1 MKRGRRQIDFKFHS
15 GSEVTKIGFI
25 KGVIY
30 LYTLCYKN
38 RKKKTFHFIRSRI
51 VSSPLGNLQTLTGT
65 VVSDSGIVVSGS
77 GIVVSGS
84 GIIFSDSG
92 IEVSGSGIIF
102 SGSLIVFSGS
112 LIIFSGSIIIF
123 SGYLIIS
130 VTLSTLKIGNFL
142 KLGKA
147 FQKSLKFFFSLFT
160 QDRNKMGDSVP
171 LKLALPELKY
181 PIGSQPKEKSA
192 INQYSGSDYI
202 SIVKSILKPDEMIRV
217 RGSFLGPVMK
227 LSERGLKL
235 SAKIGRSHK
244 LSDVVDQL
252 RNTREDASEE
262 RVCLAMLILVESIL
276 LRKSKGGSFPLEYA
290 KNAQDMTYPWGK
302 EAYIVL
308 LKSIQNAVANH
319 LENKSKFELQGYPLV
334 FLLWILESIP
344 LLRNKF
350 SKCVPT
356 VEVPGPTYLCEKYTE
371 IENPSLDRVLQVEA
385 DTKLKV
391 HCILPSIPHD
401 PEDDISMEDKYS
413 DELET
418 VKDVTKKGYKIT
430 ADDWENRCVDTFDT
444 LDALIQM
451 MANKETGQAS
461 TPIDEDSVN
470 KKVNRIITR
479 SSGTPLSPM
488 SHTQPSSG
496 TPLSPM
502 SHTQPSSETPL
513 SPMSQQPNLTH
524 EETMIESA
532 ASPKSQ
538 QNEDYTQSSSETPL
552 SPMSQQPNLTNEDTM
567 NESDDETP
575 ALDTQ
580 VFSPNLTKEKE
591 TETSTGERPS
601 NPNQDGKPD
610 DEIVREK
617 LTSESPAT
625 QSQVLQKET
634 VEMNETPSSP
644 IAPKSIETPVYTPSQ
659 TQQIEREPSDDTPA
673 LDTQVFTPNLTKER
687 ETQTSTDET
696 PPKTNQGEGK
706 PDDEIV
712 IESPA
717 AQTQVLQKETLEMN
731 ETPSSPISPKSIEAQ
746 VFYSNS
752 ETAEETYEATQPLT
766 EIISANNKK
775 EDTHAVHY
783 RPSSPSSSLIALV
796 IEENKNALSE
806 TETATQYFST
816 SEGEH
821 SQSSRKNQAEEYLK
835 DTTEPT
841 TELVSTD
848 VSKTQPLTPQTQHL
862 QTSEGDQSDE
872 TPSEQ
877 NQAEENLKDTTE
889 PTTELVS
896 TYVSKMP
903 PITQQTEHLQ
913 TSAIDFSEKNEVE
926 VSRLLAH
933 FQIGAEV
940 EILSTDDEIWYP
952 GKVVDLKLCEGLEE
966 LTVEYTTL
974 FTDQHRL
981 QKLQDTITADKI
993 RPATPTSDQKSFEMM
1008 DKVEAFYNNGW
1019 SSGQISMVLGD
1030 NTYSVCLY
1038 TSMETILFKH
1048 SDLRIH
1054 REWKDG
1060 VWKMADKVKPD
1071 KKRKAAA
1078 SSQNSGMDNVFLRRS
1093 ERVPKRSRDTK
1104 TPFKS
1109 DRNPALTVIPEIIPA
1124 VDPFSTPAEHKL
1136 SRLQNWMTLKPGM
1149 HETSLSI
1156 NDNKIRKSFFQ
1167 SMENAKKDLK
1177 KEHIDGAFAMLNCR
1191 RNENAAWFH
1200 NYKIPKACFLPM
1212 EFLHCLLSDDLA
1224 YKKEK
1229 VKGKKIF
1236 NDLFK
1241 DTVRGKVYPEKTW
1254 GEDVDVVYGI
1264 TLGKKSNVWIGM
1276 EIHLKKKRITVYDCF
1291 QKESNSIDI
1300 PQVKKLA
1307 VLISNLLVE
1316 SSGDEVD
1323 KVKMIPFEIEQA
1335 QGLPKTKHPFN
1346 CGIFLVKILE
1356 CQSLKIGDMTK
1367 INDDNALEL
1376 RRTLSCE
1383 IFNQFDRNKMGDP
1396 LPLRLA
1402 LPELRYP
1409 IGSEPEKTIS
1419 INQHSIVAYIKTVKE
1434 ILGNDEFNRIRGT
1447 FLGPDVEKQLRNT
1460 REDAS
1465 DERFCLAML
1474 LLIESILLRKS
1485 LLLDGGT
1492 TFTLDY
1498 VKIAQDMD
1506 VLMTYPWG
1514 RTAYNLLLKS
1524 LQRAVDKSLDK
1535 NNYDLQGFPMAFL
1548 IWILESVPLLQYAFS
1563 QVVPILSVQ
1572 PSTPIFLCEKYL
1584 QIASPQL
1591 IDVLLIEIKD
1601 HLKVTCILPPISNDP
1616 EDDVC
1621 MGDKANKDLDDM
1633 ADLSKRGYKFKIR
1646 DWRNMSVDL
1655 YGANEEIRRASLL
1668 FGNGGMSQASTS
1680 YQEESLESKINRIS
1694 EMVGDNLRIMNDRL
1708 CLIEKDRKQIKE
1720 RVTNLEKL
1728 QRVTSYETPNN
1739 ETDTTP
1745 FHETASRQGEANADQ
1760 ADEQLNNEASI
1771 ILKTDTR
1778 EPMNEIT
1785 KETPGSPIAQQNI
1798 ETPVL
1803 TPIQT
1808 QQETHELMNEII
1820 SPNISDTQPNTRARR
1835 NLLTEQ
1841 NKDVESRV
1849 QNPFEIGANVEISS
1863 QDDNTCHKWYPGNV
1877 LATYLVDGVE
1887 MVKVEYFVPS
1897 LDEKKRKRSVETR
1910 VSIDRIRPQPPPERS
1925 GAKKSYELMQD
1936 VEAFDNGAWCAGKV
1950 KVI

>member
-1 MKRGRRQIDFKFHS
+1 
-15 GSEVTKIGFI
+15 
-25 KGVIY
+25 
-30 LYTLCYKN
+30 
-38 RKKKTFHFIRSRI
+38 
-51 VSSPLGNLQTLTGT
+51 
-65 VVSDSGIVVSGS
+65 
-77 GIVVSGS
+77 
-84 GIIFSDSG
+84 
-92 IEVSGSGIIF
+92 
-102 SGSLIVFSGS
+102 
-112 LIIFSGSIIIF
+112 
-123 SGYLIIS
+123 
-130 VTLSTLKIGNFL
+130 
-142 KLGKA
+142 
-147 FQKSLKFFFSLFT
+147 
-160 QDRNKMGDSVP
+160 MGDSVP

-192 INQYSGSDYI
+192 IKQYSGSDYI

-235 SAKIGRSHK
+235 SAKIVYAILTRSIVSVKENEAWFHFGAQPMRFSIREFHMMTGLKCSGALEGPRRETERFNWELLKGRSHK

-262 RVCLAMLILVESIL
+262 RICLAMLILVESIL

-334 FLLWILESIP
+334 FLLWILELIP

-401 PEDDISMEDKYS
+401 PEDDISIEDKYS

-451 MANKETGQAS
+451 MANKETDQAS

-470 KKVNRIITR
+470 EKVNRIITVMEENLKSMKDRMSLLEEENIHLRARVSELEGNINVFPTNVTQKR

-617 LTSESPAT
+617 LTSESPAS

-634 VEMNETPSSP
+634 IEMNETPSSP

-746 VFYSNS
+746 VF
-752 ETAEETYEATQPLT
+752 TPIQKQQTVTEETYEATQPLT

-783 RPSSPSSSLIALV
+783 RPSSPLSSLIALV

-1060 VWKMADKVKPD
+1060 VWKMADK
-1071 KKRKAAA
+1071 
-1078 SSQNSGMDNVFLRRS
+1078 
-1093 ERVPKRSRDTK
+1093 
-1104 TPFKS
+1104 
-1109 DRNPALTVIPEIIPA
+1109 
-1124 VDPFSTPAEHKL
+1124 
-1136 SRLQNWMTLKPGM
+1136 
-1149 HETSLSI
+1149 
-1156 NDNKIRKSFFQ
+1156 
-1167 SMENAKKDLK
+1167 
-1177 KEHIDGAFAMLNCR
+1177 
-1191 RNENAAWFH
+1191 
-1200 NYKIPKACFLPM
+1200 
-1212 EFLHCLLSDDLA
+1212 
-1224 YKKEK
+1224 
-1229 VKGKKIF
+1229 
-1236 NDLFK
+1236 
-1241 DTVRGKVYPEKTW
+1241 
-1254 GEDVDVVYGI
+1254 
-1264 TLGKKSNVWIGM
+1264 
-1276 EIHLKKKRITVYDCF
+1276 
-1291 QKESNSIDI
+1291 
-1300 PQVKKLA
+1300 
-1307 VLISNLLVE
+1307 
-1316 SSGDEVD
+1316 
-1323 KVKMIPFEIEQA
+1323 
-1335 QGLPKTKHPFN
+1335 
-1346 CGIFLVKILE
+1346 
-1356 CQSLKIGDMTK
+1356 
-1367 INDDNALEL
+1367 
-1376 RRTLSCE
+1376 
-1383 IFNQFDRNKMGDP
+1383 
-1396 LPLRLA
+1396 
-1402 LPELRYP
+1402 
-1409 IGSEPEKTIS
+1409 
-1419 INQHSIVAYIKTVKE
+1419 
-1434 ILGNDEFNRIRGT
+1434 
-1447 FLGPDVEKQLRNT
+1447 
-1460 REDAS
+1460 
-1465 DERFCLAML
+1465 
-1474 LLIESILLRKS
+1474 
-1485 LLLDGGT
+1485 
-1492 TFTLDY
+1492 
-1498 VKIAQDMD
+1498 
-1506 VLMTYPWG
+1506 
-1514 RTAYNLLLKS
+1514 
-1524 LQRAVDKSLDK
+1524 
-1535 NNYDLQGFPMAFL
+1535 
-1548 IWILESVPLLQYAFS
+1548 
-1563 QVVPILSVQ
+1563 
-1572 PSTPIFLCEKYL
+1572 
-1584 QIASPQL
+1584 
-1591 IDVLLIEIKD
+1591 
-1601 HLKVTCILPPISNDP
+1601 
-1616 EDDVC
+1616 
-1621 MGDKANKDLDDM
+1621 
-1633 ADLSKRGYKFKIR
+1633 
-1646 DWRNMSVDL
+1646 
-1655 YGANEEIRRASLL
+1655 
-1668 FGNGGMSQASTS
+1668 
-1680 YQEESLESKINRIS
+1680 
-1694 EMVGDNLRIMNDRL
+1694 
-1708 CLIEKDRKQIKE
+1708 
-1720 RVTNLEKL
+1720 
-1728 QRVTSYETPNN
+1728 
-1739 ETDTTP
+1739 TDTTP

-1950 KVI
+1950 KVILFDGSCFVSLNNSKEQIYFHHSEMRKPRKWVDGVWEMTKKMEEEQTQSVNQSEGDGDKKGKAKAVACKKNEAAANAQPVNLLPFLQREKKRPIRPRNPPIPVTPEVILPIDPFVTPEFPRFSRLTHWMDLRGIYRVPFYINGKEIEKEFFQKMDDAENNLNKEHINVAFEMLNCKRVEQGAWFRNNNLPPACFVPVKFLEEVGYAYESVRKPHKKKKSYWRAV

>member
-1 MKRGRRQIDFKFHS
+1 
-15 GSEVTKIGFI
+15 
-25 KGVIY
+25 
-30 LYTLCYKN
+30 
-38 RKKKTFHFIRSRI
+38 
-51 VSSPLGNLQTLTGT
+51 
-65 VVSDSGIVVSGS
+65 
-77 GIVVSGS
+77 
-84 GIIFSDSG
+84 
-92 IEVSGSGIIF
+92 
-102 SGSLIVFSGS
+102 
-112 LIIFSGSIIIF
+112 
-123 SGYLIIS
+123 
-130 VTLSTLKIGNFL
+130 
-142 KLGKA
+142 
-147 FQKSLKFFFSLFT
+147 
-160 QDRNKMGDSVP
+160 MGDSVP

-181 PIGSQPKEKSA
+181 PIGSQSKQKSA
-192 INQYSGSDYI
+192 INQYSGSEYI
-202 SIVKSILKPDEMIRV
+202 SIVDSILKPDEMIR
-217 RGSFLGPVMK
+217 
-227 LSERGLKL
+227 
-235 SAKIGRSHK
+235 GRSHK
-244 LSDVVDQL
+244 LSDVVEQL

-356 VEVPGPTYLCEKYTE
+356 VEVPGPTYLCEKYTDV
-371 IENPSLDRVLQVEA
+371 ENPSLDRVIQVEA

-401 PEDDISMEDKYS
+401 PEDDISIEDKYS

-418 VKDVTKKGYKIT
+418 LKDVTKKGYKLT
-430 ADDWENRCVDTFDT
+430 ANDWENRCVDTFET

-470 KKVNRIITR
+470 EKVNRIIEVMEENLKSMKDRMSLLEEENMHLRARVSELEGNNNVFPTNVTQQR
-479 SSGTPLSPM
+479 SSR
-488 SHTQPSSG
+488 

-524 EETMIESA
+524 E
-532 ASPKSQ
+532 
-538 QNEDYTQSSSETPL
+538 DYTQPSSETPL
-552 SPMSQQPNLTNEDTM
+552 SPMSQQPNLTH
-567 NESDDETP
+567 
-575 ALDTQ
+575 
-580 VFSPNLTKEKE
+580 EKE
-591 TETSTGERPS
+591 TSESPAERPS

-617 LTSESPAT
+617 LTRESPAA
-625 QSQVLQKET
+625 QSQASQKET

-673 LDTQVFTPNLTKER
+673 LDSQVFTPNLTKER

-696 PPKTNQGEGK
+696 PPKTNQEEGK
-706 PDDEIV
+706 TNDEIV

-717 AQTQVLQKETLEMN
+717 AQTQVSQKETLEMN

-746 VFYSNS
+746 VFTPIQKQQTVT
-752 ETAEETYEATQPLT
+752 EGTYEATQPLT

-775 EDTHAVHY
+775 EDIHVVHHT
-783 RPSSPSSSLIALV
+783 PSSPLSSLIALV

-806 TETATQYFST
+806 TETATQYFSLN
-816 SEGEH
+816 EGEET
-821 SQSSRKNQAEEYLK
+821 QSSRKNQAEENLK
-835 DTTEPT
+835 DTTKHT

-848 VSKTQPLTPQTQHL
+848 VSKTHPLTQPLTQQTQHL
-862 QTSEGDQSDE
+862 QTSEGEQSDE

-896 TYVSKMP
+896 TEPTTEPTTEHVSKIP
-903 PITQQTEHLQ
+903 PITQKTEHLQ
-913 TSAIDFSEKNEVE
+913 TSAIDFSETNEVE

-933 FQIGAEV
+933 FQIDAEV

-974 FTDQHRL
+974 FADQHRL

-1008 DKVEAFYNNGW
+1008 DKVEVFYNNGW

-1071 KKRKAAA
+1071 KKRKDAT

-1104 TPFKS
+1104 TPFKF

-1212 EFLHCLLSDDLA
+1212 EFLHCLLSHDLA

-1241 DTVRGKVYPEKTW
+1241 DIVRGKVYPEKTW

-1307 VLISNLLVE
+1307 VLISDLLVE

-1323 KVKMIPFEIEQA
+1323 KVKMIPFEVEQA

-1383 IFNQFDRNKMGDP
+1383 IFNQF
-1396 LPLRLA
+1396 
-1402 LPELRYP
+1402 
-1409 IGSEPEKTIS
+1409 
-1419 INQHSIVAYIKTVKE
+1419 V
-1434 ILGNDEFNRIRGT
+1434 DE
-1447 FLGPDVEKQLRNT
+1447 
-1460 REDAS
+1460 S
-1465 DERFCLAML
+1465 
-1474 LLIESILLRKS
+1474 
-1485 LLLDGGT
+1485 
-1492 TFTLDY
+1492 
-1498 VKIAQDMD
+1498 
-1506 VLMTYPWG
+1506 
-1514 RTAYNLLLKS
+1514 
-1524 LQRAVDKSLDK
+1524 
-1535 NNYDLQGFPMAFL
+1535 
-1548 IWILESVPLLQYAFS
+1548 
-1563 QVVPILSVQ
+1563 
-1572 PSTPIFLCEKYL
+1572 
-1584 QIASPQL
+1584 
-1591 IDVLLIEIKD
+1591 
-1601 HLKVTCILPPISNDP
+1601 
-1616 EDDVC
+1616 
-1621 MGDKANKDLDDM
+1621 
-1633 ADLSKRGYKFKIR
+1633 
-1646 DWRNMSVDL
+1646 
-1655 YGANEEIRRASLL
+1655 
-1668 FGNGGMSQASTS
+1668 FG
-1680 YQEESLESKINRIS
+1680 K
-1694 EMVGDNLRIMNDRL
+1694 
-1708 CLIEKDRKQIKE
+1708 
-1720 RVTNLEKL
+1720 
-1728 QRVTSYETPNN
+1728 
-1739 ETDTTP
+1739 
-1745 FHETASRQGEANADQ
+1745 
-1760 ADEQLNNEASI
+1760 
-1771 ILKTDTR
+1771 
-1778 EPMNEIT
+1778 
-1785 KETPGSPIAQQNI
+1785 
-1798 ETPVL
+1798 
-1803 TPIQT
+1803 
-1808 QQETHELMNEII
+1808 
-1820 SPNISDTQPNTRARR
+1820 
-1835 NLLTEQ
+1835 
-1841 NKDVESRV
+1841 
-1849 QNPFEIGANVEISS
+1849 
-1863 QDDNTCHKWYPGNV
+1863 
-1877 LATYLVDGVE
+1877 
-1887 MVKVEYFVPS
+1887 
-1897 LDEKKRKRSVETR
+1897 
-1910 VSIDRIRPQPPPERS
+1910 
-1925 GAKKSYELMQD
+1925 
-1936 VEAFDNGAWCAGKV
+1936 
-1950 KVI
+1950 

>member
-1 MKRGRRQIDFKFHS
+1 
-15 GSEVTKIGFI
+15 
-25 KGVIY
+25 
-30 LYTLCYKN
+30 
-38 RKKKTFHFIRSRI
+38 
-51 VSSPLGNLQTLTGT
+51 
-65 VVSDSGIVVSGS
+65 
-77 GIVVSGS
+77 
-84 GIIFSDSG
+84 
-92 IEVSGSGIIF
+92 
-102 SGSLIVFSGS
+102 
-112 LIIFSGSIIIF
+112 
-123 SGYLIIS
+123 
-130 VTLSTLKIGNFL
+130 
-142 KLGKA
+142 
-147 FQKSLKFFFSLFT
+147 
-160 QDRNKMGDSVP
+160 MGDSVP
-171 LKLALPELKY
+171 LKVALPELKY

-235 SAKIGRSHK
+235 SAKIVYAILTRSIVSVKENEAWFHFGAQPMRFSIREFHMMTGLKCSGALEGPRRETERFNWELLKGRSHK

-262 RVCLAMLILVESIL
+262 RICLAMLILVESIL

-344 LLRNKF
+344 LLRDKF

-371 IENPSLDRVLQVEA
+371 VENPSLDRVLQVEA

-401 PEDDISMEDKYS
+401 PEDDISIEDKYS

-470 KKVNRIITR
+470 EKVNRIITVMEENLKSMKDR
-479 SSGTPLSPM
+479 M
-488 SHTQPSSG
+488 SLLEEENIHLRARVSELEGNNNVFPTNVTQK
-496 TPLSPM
+496 
-502 SHTQPSSETPL
+502 
-513 SPMSQQPNLTH
+513 
-524 EETMIESA
+524 ETMIESA

-538 QNEDYTQSSSETPL
+538 QNEE
-552 SPMSQQPNLTNEDTM
+552 TM
-567 NESDDETP
+567 NESDDETL

-591 TETSTGERPS
+591 TETSTDERPS
-601 NPNQDGKPD
+601 NPNQD
-610 DEIVREK
+610 
-617 LTSESPAT
+617 
-625 QSQVLQKET
+625 
-634 VEMNETPSSP
+634 
-644 IAPKSIETPVYTPSQ
+644 
-659 TQQIEREPSDDTPA
+659 
-673 LDTQVFTPNLTKER
+673 
-687 ETQTSTDET
+687 
-696 PPKTNQGEGK
+696 GK

-746 VFYSNS
+746 VF
-752 ETAEETYEATQPLT
+752 TPIQKQQTVTEETYEATQPLT

-775 EDTHAVHY
+775 EDTHAVHHT
-783 RPSSPSSSLIALV
+783 PSSPLSSLIALV

-821 SQSSRKNQAEEYLK
+821 TQSSRKNQAEEYLK

-913 TSAIDFSEKNEVE
+913 TSAIDFSETNEVE

-1383 IFNQFDRNKMGDP
+1383 IFNQF
-1396 LPLRLA
+1396 
-1402 LPELRYP
+1402 
-1409 IGSEPEKTIS
+1409 
-1419 INQHSIVAYIKTVKE
+1419 V
-1434 ILGNDEFNRIRGT
+1434 DE
-1447 FLGPDVEKQLRNT
+1447 
-1460 REDAS
+1460 S
-1465 DERFCLAML
+1465 
-1474 LLIESILLRKS
+1474 
-1485 LLLDGGT
+1485 
-1492 TFTLDY
+1492 
-1498 VKIAQDMD
+1498 
-1506 VLMTYPWG
+1506 
-1514 RTAYNLLLKS
+1514 
-1524 LQRAVDKSLDK
+1524 
-1535 NNYDLQGFPMAFL
+1535 
-1548 IWILESVPLLQYAFS
+1548 
-1563 QVVPILSVQ
+1563 
-1572 PSTPIFLCEKYL
+1572 
-1584 QIASPQL
+1584 
-1591 IDVLLIEIKD
+1591 
-1601 HLKVTCILPPISNDP
+1601 
-1616 EDDVC
+1616 
-1621 MGDKANKDLDDM
+1621 
-1633 ADLSKRGYKFKIR
+1633 
-1646 DWRNMSVDL
+1646 
-1655 YGANEEIRRASLL
+1655 
-1668 FGNGGMSQASTS
+1668 FG
-1680 YQEESLESKINRIS
+1680 K
-1694 EMVGDNLRIMNDRL
+1694 
-1708 CLIEKDRKQIKE
+1708 
-1720 RVTNLEKL
+1720 
-1728 QRVTSYETPNN
+1728 
-1739 ETDTTP
+1739 
-1745 FHETASRQGEANADQ
+1745 
-1760 ADEQLNNEASI
+1760 
-1771 ILKTDTR
+1771 
-1778 EPMNEIT
+1778 
-1785 KETPGSPIAQQNI
+1785 
-1798 ETPVL
+1798 
-1803 TPIQT
+1803 
-1808 QQETHELMNEII
+1808 
-1820 SPNISDTQPNTRARR
+1820 
-1835 NLLTEQ
+1835 
-1841 NKDVESRV
+1841 
-1849 QNPFEIGANVEISS
+1849 
-1863 QDDNTCHKWYPGNV
+1863 
-1877 LATYLVDGVE
+1877 
-1887 MVKVEYFVPS
+1887 
-1897 LDEKKRKRSVETR
+1897 
-1910 VSIDRIRPQPPPERS
+1910 
-1925 GAKKSYELMQD
+1925 
-1936 VEAFDNGAWCAGKV
+1936 
-1950 KVI
+1950 

>member
-1 MKRGRRQIDFKFHS
+1 
-15 GSEVTKIGFI
+15 
-25 KGVIY
+25 
-30 LYTLCYKN
+30 
-38 RKKKTFHFIRSRI
+38 
-51 VSSPLGNLQTLTGT
+51 
-65 VVSDSGIVVSGS
+65 
-77 GIVVSGS
+77 
-84 GIIFSDSG
+84 
-92 IEVSGSGIIF
+92 
-102 SGSLIVFSGS
+102 
-112 LIIFSGSIIIF
+112 
-123 SGYLIIS
+123 
-130 VTLSTLKIGNFL
+130 
-142 KLGKA
+142 
-147 FQKSLKFFFSLFT
+147 
-160 QDRNKMGDSVP
+160 MGDSVP

-235 SAKIGRSHK
+235 SAKIVYAILTRSIVSVKENEAWFHFGAQPMRFSIREFHMMTGLKCSGALEGPRRETERFNWELLKGRSHK

-262 RVCLAMLILVESIL
+262 RICLAMLILVESIL

-401 PEDDISMEDKYS
+401 PEDDISIEDKYS

-470 KKVNRIITR
+470 EKVNRIITVMEENLKSMKDR
-479 SSGTPLSPM
+479 M
-488 SHTQPSSG
+488 SLLEEENIHLRARVSELEGNNNVFPTNVTQKRSSG

-538 QNEDYTQSSSETPL
+538 QNEDYTQPSSETPL
-552 SPMSQQPNLTNEDTM
+552 SPMSQQPNLTHEETM

-746 VFYSNS
+746 VF
-752 ETAEETYEATQPLT
+752 TPIQKQQTVTEETYEATQPLT

-775 EDTHAVHY
+775 EDTHAVHHT
-783 RPSSPSSSLIALV
+783 PSSPLSSLI
-796 IEENKNALSE
+796 ALSE
-806 TETATQYFST
+806 TETATQYFSP
-816 SEGEH
+816 SEGEET
-821 SQSSRKNQAEEYLK
+821 QSSRKNQAEENLK
-835 DTTEPT
+835 DTTKHT

-848 VSKTQPLTPQTQHL
+848 VSKTQPLTQPLTQQTHHL
-862 QTSEGDQSDE
+862 QTSEGEQFDE

-896 TYVSKMP
+896 TEPTTEPTTEHVSKIP
-903 PITQQTEHLQ
+903 PITQKTEHLQ
-913 TSAIDFSEKNEVE
+913 TSATDFSETNEVE
-926 VSRLLAH
+926 VSRPLAH

-974 FTDQHRL
+974 FADQHRL

-1008 DKVEAFYNNGW
+1008 DKVEVFYNNGW
-1019 SSGQISMVLGD
+1019 SSGQISM
-1030 NTYSVCLY
+1030 
-1038 TSMETILFKH
+1038 
-1048 SDLRIH
+1048 
-1054 REWKDG
+1054 
-1060 VWKMADKVKPD
+1060 VKPD

-1109 DRNPALTVIPEIIPA
+1109 ERNPTLTVIHEIIPA

-1149 HETSLSI
+1149 QETSLSI

-1212 EFLHCLLSDDLA
+1212 EFLHCLLSHDLA

-1241 DTVRGKVYPEKTW
+1241 DIVRGKVYPEKTW

-1307 VLISNLLVE
+1307 VLISDLLVE

-1323 KVKMIPFEIEQA
+1323 KVKMIPFEVEQA

-1383 IFNQFDRNKMGDP
+1383 IFNQF
-1396 LPLRLA
+1396 
-1402 LPELRYP
+1402 
-1409 IGSEPEKTIS
+1409 
-1419 INQHSIVAYIKTVKE
+1419 V
-1434 ILGNDEFNRIRGT
+1434 DE
-1447 FLGPDVEKQLRNT
+1447 
-1460 REDAS
+1460 S
-1465 DERFCLAML
+1465 
-1474 LLIESILLRKS
+1474 
-1485 LLLDGGT
+1485 
-1492 TFTLDY
+1492 
-1498 VKIAQDMD
+1498 
-1506 VLMTYPWG
+1506 
-1514 RTAYNLLLKS
+1514 
-1524 LQRAVDKSLDK
+1524 
-1535 NNYDLQGFPMAFL
+1535 
-1548 IWILESVPLLQYAFS
+1548 
-1563 QVVPILSVQ
+1563 
-1572 PSTPIFLCEKYL
+1572 
-1584 QIASPQL
+1584 
-1591 IDVLLIEIKD
+1591 
-1601 HLKVTCILPPISNDP
+1601 
-1616 EDDVC
+1616 
-1621 MGDKANKDLDDM
+1621 
-1633 ADLSKRGYKFKIR
+1633 
-1646 DWRNMSVDL
+1646 
-1655 YGANEEIRRASLL
+1655 
-1668 FGNGGMSQASTS
+1668 FG
-1680 YQEESLESKINRIS
+1680 K
-1694 EMVGDNLRIMNDRL
+1694 
-1708 CLIEKDRKQIKE
+1708 
-1720 RVTNLEKL
+1720 
-1728 QRVTSYETPNN
+1728 
-1739 ETDTTP
+1739 
-1745 FHETASRQGEANADQ
+1745 
-1760 ADEQLNNEASI
+1760 
-1771 ILKTDTR
+1771 
-1778 EPMNEIT
+1778 
-1785 KETPGSPIAQQNI
+1785 
-1798 ETPVL
+1798 
-1803 TPIQT
+1803 
-1808 QQETHELMNEII
+1808 
-1820 SPNISDTQPNTRARR
+1820 
-1835 NLLTEQ
+1835 
-1841 NKDVESRV
+1841 
-1849 QNPFEIGANVEISS
+1849 
-1863 QDDNTCHKWYPGNV
+1863 
-1877 LATYLVDGVE
+1877 
-1887 MVKVEYFVPS
+1887 
-1897 LDEKKRKRSVETR
+1897 
-1910 VSIDRIRPQPPPERS
+1910 
-1925 GAKKSYELMQD
+1925 
-1936 VEAFDNGAWCAGKV
+1936 
-1950 KVI
+1950 

>member
-1 MKRGRRQIDFKFHS
+1 
-15 GSEVTKIGFI
+15 
-25 KGVIY
+25 
-30 LYTLCYKN
+30 
-38 RKKKTFHFIRSRI
+38 
-51 VSSPLGNLQTLTGT
+51 
-65 VVSDSGIVVSGS
+65 
-77 GIVVSGS
+77 
-84 GIIFSDSG
+84 
-92 IEVSGSGIIF
+92 
-102 SGSLIVFSGS
+102 
-112 LIIFSGSIIIF
+112 
-123 SGYLIIS
+123 
-130 VTLSTLKIGNFL
+130 
-142 KLGKA
+142 
-147 FQKSLKFFFSLFT
+147 
-160 QDRNKMGDSVP
+160 MGDSVP

-235 SAKIGRSHK
+235 SAKIVYAILTRSIVSVKENEAWFHFGAQPM
-244 LSDVVDQL
+244 SDVVDQL

-262 RVCLAMLILVESIL
+262 RICLAMLILVESIL

-401 PEDDISMEDKYS
+401 PEDDISIEDKYS

-470 KKVNRIITR
+470 EKVNRIITVMEENLKSMKDRMSLLEEENIHLRARVSELEGNSNVFPTNVTQKR

-617 LTSESPAT
+617 LTSESPAS

-746 VFYSNS
+746 VF
-752 ETAEETYEATQPLT
+752 TPIQKQQTVTEETYEATQPLT

-783 RPSSPSSSLIALV
+783 RPSSPLSSLIALV

-1060 VWKMADKVKPD
+1060 VWKMADK
-1071 KKRKAAA
+1071 
-1078 SSQNSGMDNVFLRRS
+1078 
-1093 ERVPKRSRDTK
+1093 
-1104 TPFKS
+1104 
-1109 DRNPALTVIPEIIPA
+1109 
-1124 VDPFSTPAEHKL
+1124 
-1136 SRLQNWMTLKPGM
+1136 
-1149 HETSLSI
+1149 
-1156 NDNKIRKSFFQ
+1156 
-1167 SMENAKKDLK
+1167 
-1177 KEHIDGAFAMLNCR
+1177 
-1191 RNENAAWFH
+1191 
-1200 NYKIPKACFLPM
+1200 
-1212 EFLHCLLSDDLA
+1212 
-1224 YKKEK
+1224 
-1229 VKGKKIF
+1229 
-1236 NDLFK
+1236 
-1241 DTVRGKVYPEKTW
+1241 
-1254 GEDVDVVYGI
+1254 
-1264 TLGKKSNVWIGM
+1264 
-1276 EIHLKKKRITVYDCF
+1276 
-1291 QKESNSIDI
+1291 
-1300 PQVKKLA
+1300 
-1307 VLISNLLVE
+1307 
-1316 SSGDEVD
+1316 
-1323 KVKMIPFEIEQA
+1323 
-1335 QGLPKTKHPFN
+1335 
-1346 CGIFLVKILE
+1346 
-1356 CQSLKIGDMTK
+1356 
-1367 INDDNALEL
+1367 
-1376 RRTLSCE
+1376 
-1383 IFNQFDRNKMGDP
+1383 
-1396 LPLRLA
+1396 
-1402 LPELRYP
+1402 
-1409 IGSEPEKTIS
+1409 
-1419 INQHSIVAYIKTVKE
+1419 
-1434 ILGNDEFNRIRGT
+1434 
-1447 FLGPDVEKQLRNT
+1447 
-1460 REDAS
+1460 
-1465 DERFCLAML
+1465 
-1474 LLIESILLRKS
+1474 
-1485 LLLDGGT
+1485 
-1492 TFTLDY
+1492 
-1498 VKIAQDMD
+1498 
-1506 VLMTYPWG
+1506 
-1514 RTAYNLLLKS
+1514 
-1524 LQRAVDKSLDK
+1524 
-1535 NNYDLQGFPMAFL
+1535 
-1548 IWILESVPLLQYAFS
+1548 
-1563 QVVPILSVQ
+1563 
-1572 PSTPIFLCEKYL
+1572 
-1584 QIASPQL
+1584 
-1591 IDVLLIEIKD
+1591 
-1601 HLKVTCILPPISNDP
+1601 
-1616 EDDVC
+1616 
-1621 MGDKANKDLDDM
+1621 
-1633 ADLSKRGYKFKIR
+1633 
-1646 DWRNMSVDL
+1646 
-1655 YGANEEIRRASLL
+1655 
-1668 FGNGGMSQASTS
+1668 
-1680 YQEESLESKINRIS
+1680 
-1694 EMVGDNLRIMNDRL
+1694 
-1708 CLIEKDRKQIKE
+1708 
-1720 RVTNLEKL
+1720 
-1728 QRVTSYETPNN
+1728 
-1739 ETDTTP
+1739 TDTTP

-1950 KVI
+1950 KVILFDGSCFVSLNNSKEQIYFHHSEMRKPRKWVDGVWEMTKKMEEEQTQSVNQSEGDDINVSEFLSFKKGKAKAVACKKNEAAANAQPVDLLPFLQREEKRPIRPRNPPIPVTPEVILPIDPFVTPEFPRFSRLTHWMDLRGIYRVPFYINGKEIEKEFFQKMDDAENNLNKEHINVAFEMLNCKRVEQGAWFRNNNLPPACFVPVKFLEEVGYAYESKVWLEDVDVIYGVIEDKLSCHYIGVEIQLMDNTITLFHCGLPKANIKRALNQIQELAGKNIS

>member
-1 MKRGRRQIDFKFHS
+1 
-15 GSEVTKIGFI
+15 
-25 KGVIY
+25 
-30 LYTLCYKN
+30 
-38 RKKKTFHFIRSRI
+38 
-51 VSSPLGNLQTLTGT
+51 
-65 VVSDSGIVVSGS
+65 
-77 GIVVSGS
+77 
-84 GIIFSDSG
+84 
-92 IEVSGSGIIF
+92 
-102 SGSLIVFSGS
+102 
-112 LIIFSGSIIIF
+112 
-123 SGYLIIS
+123 
-130 VTLSTLKIGNFL
+130 
-142 KLGKA
+142 
-147 FQKSLKFFFSLFT
+147 
-160 QDRNKMGDSVP
+160 MGDSVP

-235 SAKIGRSHK
+235 SAKIVYAILTRSIVSVKENEAWFHFGAQPMRFSIREFHMMTGLKCSGALEGPRRETERFNWELLKGRSHK

-262 RVCLAMLILVESIL
+262 RICLAMLILVESIL

-344 LLRNKF
+344 LLRDKF

-371 IENPSLDRVLQVEA
+371 VENPSLDRVLQVEA

-401 PEDDISMEDKYS
+401 PEDDISIEDKYS

-470 KKVNRIITR
+470 EKVNRIITVMEENLKSMKDR
-479 SSGTPLSPM
+479 M
-488 SHTQPSSG
+488 SLLEEENIHLRARVSELEGNNNVFPTNVTQK
-496 TPLSPM
+496 
-502 SHTQPSSETPL
+502 
-513 SPMSQQPNLTH
+513 
-524 EETMIESA
+524 ETMIESA

-538 QNEDYTQSSSETPL
+538 QNEE
-552 SPMSQQPNLTNEDTM
+552 TM
-567 NESDDETP
+567 NESDDETL

-591 TETSTGERPS
+591 TETSTDERPS
-601 NPNQDGKPD
+601 NPNQD
-610 DEIVREK
+610 
-617 LTSESPAT
+617 
-625 QSQVLQKET
+625 
-634 VEMNETPSSP
+634 
-644 IAPKSIETPVYTPSQ
+644 
-659 TQQIEREPSDDTPA
+659 
-673 LDTQVFTPNLTKER
+673 
-687 ETQTSTDET
+687 
-696 PPKTNQGEGK
+696 GK

-746 VFYSNS
+746 VF
-752 ETAEETYEATQPLT
+752 TPIQKQQTVTEETYEATQPLT

-775 EDTHAVHY
+775 EDTHAVHHT
-783 RPSSPSSSLIALV
+783 PSSPLSSLIALV

-821 SQSSRKNQAEEYLK
+821 TQSSRKNQAEEYLK

-913 TSAIDFSEKNEVE
+913 TSAIDFSETNEVE

-974 FTDQHRL
+974 FTDQHNRL

-1236 NDLFK
+1236 NDIFK

-1356 CQSLKIGDMTK
+1356 C
-1367 INDDNALEL
+1367 
-1376 RRTLSCE
+1376 
-1383 IFNQFDRNKMGDP
+1383 
-1396 LPLRLA
+1396 
-1402 LPELRYP
+1402 
-1409 IGSEPEKTIS
+1409 
-1419 INQHSIVAYIKTVKE
+1419 
-1434 ILGNDEFNRIRGT
+1434 
-1447 FLGPDVEKQLRNT
+1447 
-1460 REDAS
+1460 
-1465 DERFCLAML
+1465 
-1474 LLIESILLRKS
+1474 
-1485 LLLDGGT
+1485 
-1492 TFTLDY
+1492 
-1498 VKIAQDMD
+1498 
-1506 VLMTYPWG
+1506 
-1514 RTAYNLLLKS
+1514 
-1524 LQRAVDKSLDK
+1524 
-1535 NNYDLQGFPMAFL
+1535 
-1548 IWILESVPLLQYAFS
+1548 
-1563 QVVPILSVQ
+1563 
-1572 PSTPIFLCEKYL
+1572 
-1584 QIASPQL
+1584 
-1591 IDVLLIEIKD
+1591 
-1601 HLKVTCILPPISNDP
+1601 
-1616 EDDVC
+1616 
-1621 MGDKANKDLDDM
+1621 
-1633 ADLSKRGYKFKIR
+1633 
-1646 DWRNMSVDL
+1646 
-1655 YGANEEIRRASLL
+1655 
-1668 FGNGGMSQASTS
+1668 
-1680 YQEESLESKINRIS
+1680 
-1694 EMVGDNLRIMNDRL
+1694 
-1708 CLIEKDRKQIKE
+1708 
-1720 RVTNLEKL
+1720 
-1728 QRVTSYETPNN
+1728 
-1739 ETDTTP
+1739 
-1745 FHETASRQGEANADQ
+1745 
-1760 ADEQLNNEASI
+1760 
-1771 ILKTDTR
+1771 
-1778 EPMNEIT
+1778 
-1785 KETPGSPIAQQNI
+1785 
-1798 ETPVL
+1798 
-1803 TPIQT
+1803 
-1808 QQETHELMNEII
+1808 
-1820 SPNISDTQPNTRARR
+1820 
-1835 NLLTEQ
+1835 
-1841 NKDVESRV
+1841 
-1849 QNPFEIGANVEISS
+1849 
-1863 QDDNTCHKWYPGNV
+1863 
-1877 LATYLVDGVE
+1877 
-1887 MVKVEYFVPS
+1887 
-1897 LDEKKRKRSVETR
+1897 
-1910 VSIDRIRPQPPPERS
+1910 
-1925 GAKKSYELMQD
+1925 
-1936 VEAFDNGAWCAGKV
+1936 
-1950 KVI
+1950 

>member
-1 MKRGRRQIDFKFHS
+1 M
-15 GSEVTKIGFI
+15 
-25 KGVIY
+25 
-30 LYTLCYKN
+30 
-38 RKKKTFHFIRSRI
+38 
-51 VSSPLGNLQTLTGT
+51 
-65 VVSDSGIVVSGS
+65 
-77 GIVVSGS
+77 
-84 GIIFSDSG
+84 
-92 IEVSGSGIIF
+92 
-102 SGSLIVFSGS
+102 
-112 LIIFSGSIIIF
+112 
-123 SGYLIIS
+123 
-130 VTLSTLKIGNFL
+130 
-142 KLGKA
+142 A
-147 FQKSLKFFFSLFT
+147 
-160 QDRNKMGDSVP
+160 DSVP

-235 SAKIGRSHK
+235 SAKIVYAILTRSIVSVKENEGWFHFGAQPMRFSIREFHMMTGLKCSGALEGPRRETERFNWELLKGRSHK

-262 RVCLAMLILVESIL
+262 RICLAMLILVESIL

-470 KKVNRIITR
+470 EKVNRIITVMEENLKSMKDR
-479 SSGTPLSPM
+479 M
-488 SHTQPSSG
+488 SLLEEENIHLRARVSELEGNSNVFPTNVTQKRSSG

-567 NESDDETP
+567 NESDDETH

-617 LTSESPAT
+617 LTSESPAS

-731 ETPSSPISPKSIEAQ
+731 ETPSSPISPKSIETQ
-746 VFYSNS
+746 VF
-752 ETAEETYEATQPLT
+752 TPIQKQQTVTEETYEATQPLT

-783 RPSSPSSSLIALV
+783 RPSSPLSSLIALV

-835 DTTEPT
+835 DTTGPT

-913 TSAIDFSEKNEVE
+913 TSSIDFSEKNEVE

-1383 IFNQFDRNKMGDP
+1383 IFNQF
-1396 LPLRLA
+1396 
-1402 LPELRYP
+1402 
-1409 IGSEPEKTIS
+1409 
-1419 INQHSIVAYIKTVKE
+1419 V
-1434 ILGNDEFNRIRGT
+1434 DE
-1447 FLGPDVEKQLRNT
+1447 
-1460 REDAS
+1460 S
-1465 DERFCLAML
+1465 
-1474 LLIESILLRKS
+1474 
-1485 LLLDGGT
+1485 
-1492 TFTLDY
+1492 
-1498 VKIAQDMD
+1498 
-1506 VLMTYPWG
+1506 
-1514 RTAYNLLLKS
+1514 
-1524 LQRAVDKSLDK
+1524 
-1535 NNYDLQGFPMAFL
+1535 
-1548 IWILESVPLLQYAFS
+1548 
-1563 QVVPILSVQ
+1563 
-1572 PSTPIFLCEKYL
+1572 
-1584 QIASPQL
+1584 
-1591 IDVLLIEIKD
+1591 
-1601 HLKVTCILPPISNDP
+1601 
-1616 EDDVC
+1616 
-1621 MGDKANKDLDDM
+1621 
-1633 ADLSKRGYKFKIR
+1633 
-1646 DWRNMSVDL
+1646 
-1655 YGANEEIRRASLL
+1655 
-1668 FGNGGMSQASTS
+1668 FG
-1680 YQEESLESKINRIS
+1680 K
-1694 EMVGDNLRIMNDRL
+1694 
-1708 CLIEKDRKQIKE
+1708 
-1720 RVTNLEKL
+1720 
-1728 QRVTSYETPNN
+1728 
-1739 ETDTTP
+1739 
-1745 FHETASRQGEANADQ
+1745 
-1760 ADEQLNNEASI
+1760 
-1771 ILKTDTR
+1771 
-1778 EPMNEIT
+1778 
-1785 KETPGSPIAQQNI
+1785 
-1798 ETPVL
+1798 
-1803 TPIQT
+1803 
-1808 QQETHELMNEII
+1808 
-1820 SPNISDTQPNTRARR
+1820 
-1835 NLLTEQ
+1835 
-1841 NKDVESRV
+1841 
-1849 QNPFEIGANVEISS
+1849 
-1863 QDDNTCHKWYPGNV
+1863 
-1877 LATYLVDGVE
+1877 
-1887 MVKVEYFVPS
+1887 
-1897 LDEKKRKRSVETR
+1897 
-1910 VSIDRIRPQPPPERS
+1910 
-1925 GAKKSYELMQD
+1925 
-1936 VEAFDNGAWCAGKV
+1936 
-1950 KVI
+1950 